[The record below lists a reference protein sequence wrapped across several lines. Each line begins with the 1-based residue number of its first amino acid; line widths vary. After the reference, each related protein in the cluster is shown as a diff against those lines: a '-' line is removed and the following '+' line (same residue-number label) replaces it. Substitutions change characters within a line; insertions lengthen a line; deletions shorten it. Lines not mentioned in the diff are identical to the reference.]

1 MRVVISGEYSER
13 VKLFAGLAA
22 HLRDA
27 KCATDRDGTWS
38 PHQKA
43 EKAAVKWA
51 LAHGH
56 NHELKPTDTKGINAL
71 HINV

>member
-1 MRVVISGEYSER
+1 MRVVVSGEHSEK

-38 PHQKA
+38 PHRKA
-43 EKAAVKWA
+43 EKAAVRWA
-51 LAHGH
+51 LA
-56 NHELKPTDTKGINAL
+56 NDLTHELKPTDTNGINAI